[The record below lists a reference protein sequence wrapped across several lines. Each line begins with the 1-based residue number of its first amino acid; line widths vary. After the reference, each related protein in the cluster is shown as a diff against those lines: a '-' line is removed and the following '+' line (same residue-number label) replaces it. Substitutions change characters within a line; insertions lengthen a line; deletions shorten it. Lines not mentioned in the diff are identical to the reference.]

1 MRFRRGALLLAF
13 LAAPLFFAFAGPWK
27 ARRAPQLARQQSGFV
42 EDFLPKQADG
52 ESDATIPAVK
62 GKAYSESMREGTKDE
77 KDMNIFES
85 GTLGVLGAV
94 ILAGGVFVLGILG
107 GGPDRVTDA
116 QYLAAVGADR
126 M

>member
-1 MRFRRGALLLAF
+1 MRFRPGALLLAL
-13 LAAPLFFAFAGPWK
+13 LAAPLLFAFAGPWG
-27 ARRAPQLARQQSGFV
+27 ARRAPKLARR
-42 EDFLPKQADG
+42 QADG

-62 GKAYSESMREGTKDE
+62 GAGQGKASEPMREGNKDE

>member
-1 MRFRRGALLLAF
+1 MRFRPGALMLAL
-13 LAAPLFFAFAGPWK
+13 LAAPLLFTFAGPWG
-27 ARRAPQLARQQSGFV
+27 ATTRRAPTLARQ
-42 EDFLPKQADG
+42 QADG
-52 ESDATIPAVK
+52 ESDGTIPAVK
-62 GKAYSESMREGTKDE
+62 GTGQASSESRREVRKDE

>member
-1 MRFRRGALLLAF
+1 MRFRPGALLLAF
-13 LAAPLFFAFAGPWK
+13 LAAPLLFTFAGPWG
-27 ARRAPQLARQQSGFV
+27 ATNRRAPTLARQ
-42 EDFLPKQADG
+42 QADG
-52 ESDATIPAVK
+52 ESDGTIPAVK
-62 GKAYSESMREGTKDE
+62 GTGQASSESKREGRKDE